1 MTKIETKD
9 RFHNSEAAG
18 YADLATKEPMRRDRL
33 LWIATVIKPMP
44 AVCVLPLQDQG
55 RLSIEDAVA
64 NMKFVE
70 LVAIACCMCDN
81 DDQKSISSVGD
92 CGSV

>member
-1 MTKIETKD
+1 
-9 RFHNSEAAG
+9 
-18 YADLATKEPMRRDRL
+18 
-33 LWIATVIKPMP
+33 MP

-64 NMKFVE
+64 NMKLVE

-81 DDQKSISSVGD
+81 DHQKSISSVGD
-92 CGSV
+92 FGSV